1 LSIDLNQPNYNIIVA
16 GANPIRSFLGASL
29 SRLLSVLLFCF
40 VLVQC
45 QAQDIHFSQFYLTD
59 ISTNPGAVGDF
70 DGDYRLSGAHRNQWK
85 SITAPFSTFQ
95 FTADAKN
102 AFEKRNLGLGL
113 RLFNDRAGDS
123 KLNTFS
129 VALLASGITSLNPD
143 SSLTLHSG
151 IQVGYTQQRLDYSQL
166 RFDAQYSGFIYDPL
180 LFNGEADAG
189 NSVSHL
195 DVHVG
200 MYIRKKIDRNRSWSL
215 GISAWN
221 LSTPDVNFKSD
232 EAVKLDQRIAFHG
245 DYTYRVSRDWDVIP
259 AGRAMIQGT
268 YEEFIIG
275 ARIRHTWQYDA
286 MVKRRIYLGGFSR
299 MRDSALLSLG
309 LEHDA
314 WTAGL
319 SYDINLSALEVASR
333 NRGAF
338 ELVVTYVFDV
348 FNEKRVLH
356 RNCLDLL

>member
-1 LSIDLNQPNYNIIVA
+1 LIVSLKQLNFNIILR
-16 GANPIRSFLGASL
+16 GANAVRRYSTAHLSQLLTVFLL
-29 SRLLSVLLFCF
+29 CF
-40 VLVQC
+40 VLHSSK
-45 QAQDIHFSQFYLTD
+45 AQDIHFSQFYLTD

-102 AFEKRNLGLGL
+102 AFSKRNLGLGL

-129 VALLASGITSLNPD
+129 AALLISGTTALNQD
-143 SSLTLHSG
+143 STLNLHSG
-151 IQVGYTQQRLDYSQL
+151 AQVGYTQQRLDYSQL

-189 NSVSHL
+189 DAVSHL
-195 DVHVG
+195 DFHVG
-200 MYIRKKIDRNRSWSL
+200 MYVRKKIDRNRSWSL

-221 LSTPDVNFKSD
+221 LGTPDVNFKSD
-232 EAVKLDQRIAFHG
+232 EAVKLDQRVAFHG

-259 AGRAMIQGT
+259 AGRAMIQGS
-268 YEEFIIG
+268 YEEYIIG

-286 MVKRRIYLGGFSR
+286 MVKRRVYLGGFSR
-299 MRDSALLSLG
+299 MRDGALVSLG